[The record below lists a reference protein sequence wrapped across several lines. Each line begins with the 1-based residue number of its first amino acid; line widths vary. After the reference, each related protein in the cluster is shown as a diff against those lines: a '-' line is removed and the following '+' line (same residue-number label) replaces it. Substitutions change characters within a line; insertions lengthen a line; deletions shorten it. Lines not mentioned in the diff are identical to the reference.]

1 MITLRLVGMTMG
13 VSILTLWG
21 VPRQDALRRA
31 GATNPLASGDPQ
43 LFLVNVA
50 AQVVDEMFLFGAIA
64 CGLALAGGV
73 AAARVTTDNRPT
85 DHRPPTTDDR
95 RLAIAWCTAAAKGCP
110 GLRNVS
116 STIYYF

>member
-1 MITLRLVGMTMG
+1 MPPAAGTPAGALSPVATTVINVAGNERRGSASALVITLRLVGMTLG

-31 GATNPLASGDPQ
+31 GATDPLASSDPQ

-64 CGLALAGGV
+64 CALALL
-73 AAARVTTDNRPT
+73 AAFLLRR
-85 DHRPPTTDDR
+85 RQDDKMTR
-95 RLAIAWCTAAAKGCP
+95 
-110 GLRNVS
+110 
-116 STIYYF
+116 